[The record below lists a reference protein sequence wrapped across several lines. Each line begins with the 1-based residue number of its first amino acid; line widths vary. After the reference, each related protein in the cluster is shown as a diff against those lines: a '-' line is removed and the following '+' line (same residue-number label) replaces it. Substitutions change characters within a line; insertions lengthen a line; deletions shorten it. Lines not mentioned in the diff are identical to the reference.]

1 MGSGILTD
9 GAAYYGKVSKTHS
22 GLECQAWNVQTPHK
36 HSFGRLGDH
45 NYCRNPD
52 EEPEQPVG
60 RGGRYARSESA
71 LPVIKVGTNL

>member
-1 MGSGILTD
+1 MEGD

-22 GLECQAWNVQTPHK
+22 GLECQAWNVQTHHK

-52 EEPEQPVG
+52 RDWTLVLNNQWEEVG
-60 RGGRYARSESA
+60 DMHGQ
-71 LPVIKVGTNL
+71 KVHSL